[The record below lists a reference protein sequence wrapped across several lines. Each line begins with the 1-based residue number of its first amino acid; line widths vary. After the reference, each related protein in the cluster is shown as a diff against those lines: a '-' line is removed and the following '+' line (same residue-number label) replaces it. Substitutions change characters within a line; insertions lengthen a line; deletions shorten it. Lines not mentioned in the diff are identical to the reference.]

1 MSLDGL
7 QSRLACRRSP
17 SKAIPADITG
27 VNDGQVALIEVV
39 KGLGEYLTS
48 TEDDTRL
55 KGMTASNRLALM
67 SRLELSDESAKG
79 DTAFEDQQ
87 ADE

>member
-1 MSLDGL
+1 
-7 QSRLACRRSP
+7 
-17 SKAIPADITG
+17 
-27 VNDGQVALIEVV
+27 V

-55 KGMTASNRLALM
+55 KGMTASMRPALM